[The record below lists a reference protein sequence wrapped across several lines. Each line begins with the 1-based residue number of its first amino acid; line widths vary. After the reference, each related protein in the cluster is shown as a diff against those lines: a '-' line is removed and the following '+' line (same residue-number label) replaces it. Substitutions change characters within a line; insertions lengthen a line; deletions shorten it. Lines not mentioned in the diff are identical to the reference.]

1 MCYGGQDAK
10 YMMRDIEERMKGV
23 AFVADK
29 SEIPGE
35 KSAGGLAVWL
45 RALFG
50 RKPRKDLVHG

>member
-1 MCYGGQDAK
+1 MCYGGQEAK

-29 SEIPGE
+29 SETPVE
-35 KSAGGLAVWL
+35 KSVGGLFVWL